1 MVNVV
6 RSGIKQNIEALE
18 SSSIFHVSTF
28 QGFGIFHQHQLP
40 EGGRDQQLEDAG
52 GDLVPPRGQA
62 DLRRP
67 PEQDHSQVRR
77 KIRILTENAY
87 FQLEKHIFQKSII
100 ILFHFTRI
108 H

>member
-1 MVNVV
+1 MW
-6 RSGIKQNIEALE
+6 SGRGSNKTLRLSRALQY
-18 SSSIFHVSTF
+18 FMLSTF

-77 KIRILTENAY
+77 KICILTENAY
-87 FQLEKHIFQKSII
+87 FQLAKHIFKNQ
-100 ILFHFTRI
+100 
-108 H
+108 